1 MADNKAIHKFKSGDI
16 FDDRYTLEKLIGVGG
31 FADVW
36 KAVDNT
42 THSTVAL
49 KIYTNLDDDGIN
61 DLSEEYTRMQN
72 LNHTNILKADH
83 FDRDGNIPYLV
94 MKFCGGGSL
103 DKKIGRMENEEVLK
117 VIKDMASGLS
127 YLHQCNIV
135 HQDIKPANILI
146 DDSSG
151 TPVYVLSDFGISS
164 KTKTRLSHSVNQKNQ
179 GTSMTEAYA
188 PPEKFS
194 SKKEDRRPDRKGDIF
209 SFGIS
214 IYELVTGGLPFD
226 ELSTGRQLQY
236 DDAEVDFDDIEDE
249 TIRDIVER
257 CMEPNK
263 EDRPSAEDILDLLD
277 GKGSRKPRRG
287 SGHNSRKTVRVPN
300 AGDSDN
306 ASNAN
311 FKWIILSVIIIVAAL
326 AFYMVMPESQTEEA
340 STEYKQ
346 EVDTFSINGVI
357 MEMVKIPGGS
367 FNMGCTDPNDTDA
380 DANEK
385 PAQKRTVSDFYMG
398 KYEVTQKLWFAVMN
412 SNPSTTINDN
422 YPVNNV
428 SWDDCQL
435 FIQRLNAITGR
446 NFRLPTE
453 TEWEYAAKVIPNPDG
468 TPSTKY
474 SKYAGGNDP
483 DACAWYASGDTAS
496 NGSALLHAVGKKKAN
511 AFGLY
516 DMSGNVIEWCQD
528 LYTNYGTG
536 TPEIDQKQRV
546 LRGGY
551 YDSSY
556 SSIRCTSRG
565 SCESSMAMPPFGL
578 RLCLQ

>member
-42 THSTVAL
+42 THSIVAL

-257 CMEPNK
+257 CMEPDK
-263 EDRPSAEDILDLLD
+263 EDRPSAEEILDLLD

-306 ASNAN
+306 AINAN

-340 STEYKQ
+340 STDYKQ

-496 NGSALLHAVGKKKAN
+496 NGSVLLHAVGKKKAN

>member
-103 DKKIGRMENEEVLK
+103 DKKIGRMENEDVLK

-236 DDAEVDFDDIEDE
+236 DDAEVDFDDIEDA

-340 STEYKQ
+340 STDYKQ

>member
-42 THSTVAL
+42 THSIVAL

-257 CMEPNK
+257 CMEPDK
-263 EDRPSAEDILDLLD
+263 EDRPSAEEILDLLD
-277 GKGSRKPRRG
+277 GKGSRKPRKG

-311 FKWIILSVIIIVAAL
+311 FKWIILSIIIIVAAL

>member
-42 THSTVAL
+42 THSIVAL

-103 DKKIGRMENEEVLK
+103 DKKIGRMENEDVLK

-257 CMEPNK
+257 CMEPDK
-263 EDRPSAEDILDLLD
+263 EDRPSAEDILNLLD
-277 GKGSRKPRRG
+277 GKGSQKPRRA

-306 ASNAN
+306 AINAN

-340 STEYKQ
+340 STDYKQ

-536 TPEIDQKQRV
+536 TPKIDQKQRV

>member
-103 DKKIGRMENEEVLK
+103 DKKIGRMENEDVLK

-277 GKGSRKPRRG
+277 GKGSRKPRKG

-306 ASNAN
+306 AINAN

-340 STEYKQ
+340 STDYKQ

>member
-42 THSTVAL
+42 THSIVAL

-263 EDRPSAEDILDLLD
+263 EDRPSAEDILNLRD
-277 GKGSRKPRRG
+277 GKRSRKPRRG
-287 SGHNSRKTVRVPN
+287 SGHDSRKTVRVPN

-306 ASNAN
+306 AINAN

-340 STEYKQ
+340 STDYKQ

>member
-42 THSTVAL
+42 THSIVAL

-103 DKKIGRMENEEVLK
+103 DKKIGRMENEDVLK

-263 EDRPSAEDILDLLD
+263 EDRPSAEDILNLLD

-306 ASNAN
+306 AINAN

-340 STEYKQ
+340 STDYKQ

-453 TEWEYAAKVIPNPDG
+453 TEWEYAAKVIPNPEG

-496 NGSALLHAVGKKKAN
+496 NGSVLLHAVGKKKAN

>member
-103 DKKIGRMENEEVLK
+103 DKKIGRMENEDVLK

-257 CMEPNK
+257 CMEPDK
-263 EDRPSAEDILDLLD
+263 EDRPSAEEILDLLD
-277 GKGSRKPRRG
+277 GKGSRKPRKG
-287 SGHNSRKTVRVPN
+287 SGHYSRKTVRVPN

-496 NGSALLHAVGKKKAN
+496 NGSVLLHAVGKKKAN

>member
-103 DKKIGRMENEEVLK
+103 DKKIGRMENEDVLK

-346 EVDTFSINGVI
+346 VVDTFSINGVI

>member
-42 THSTVAL
+42 THSIVAL

-103 DKKIGRMENEEVLK
+103 DKKIGRMENEDVLK

-146 DDSSG
+146 DASSG

-263 EDRPSAEDILDLLD
+263 EDRPSAEDILNLLD

-306 ASNAN
+306 AINAN

-340 STEYKQ
+340 STDYKQ

>member
-42 THSTVAL
+42 THSIVAL

-72 LNHTNILKADH
+72 LNHTNSLKADH

-103 DKKIGRMENEEVLK
+103 DKKIGRMENEDVLK

-263 EDRPSAEDILDLLD
+263 EDRPSAEDILNLLD

-306 ASNAN
+306 AINAN

-340 STEYKQ
+340 STDYKQ

-496 NGSALLHAVGKKKAN
+496 NGSVLLHAVGKKKAN

>member
-42 THSTVAL
+42 THSIVAL

-263 EDRPSAEDILDLLD
+263 EDRPSAEDILNLLD

-306 ASNAN
+306 AINAN

-340 STEYKQ
+340 STDYKQ

-385 PAQKRTVSDFYMG
+385 PAQKRTVSDFFMG

>member
-42 THSTVAL
+42 THSIVAL

-263 EDRPSAEDILDLLD
+263 EDRPSAEDILNLLD

-306 ASNAN
+306 AINAN

>member
-42 THSTVAL
+42 THSIVAL

-306 ASNAN
+306 AINAN

>member
-103 DKKIGRMENEEVLK
+103 DKKIGRMENEDVLK

-306 ASNAN
+306 AINAN

-340 STEYKQ
+340 STDYKQ

>member
-42 THSTVAL
+42 THSIVAL

-263 EDRPSAEDILDLLD
+263 EDRPSAEDILNLLD

-306 ASNAN
+306 AINAN

-340 STEYKQ
+340 STDYKQ

-496 NGSALLHAVGKKKAN
+496 NGSVLLHAVGKKKAN

>member
-103 DKKIGRMENEEVLK
+103 DKKIGRMENEDVLK
-117 VIKDMASGLS
+117 VIKDMASGLR

-146 DDSSG
+146 DESSG

-263 EDRPSAEDILDLLD
+263 EDRPSAEDILNLLD

-306 ASNAN
+306 AINAN

-340 STEYKQ
+340 STDYKQ

>member
-42 THSTVAL
+42 THSIVAL

-214 IYELVTGGLPFD
+214 IYELVTGGFPFD

-263 EDRPSAEDILDLLD
+263 EDRPSAEDILNLLD

-287 SGHNSRKTVRVPN
+287 YGHNSRKTVRVPN

-306 ASNAN
+306 AINAN

>member
-42 THSTVAL
+42 THSIVAL

-257 CMEPNK
+257 CMEPDK
-263 EDRPSAEDILDLLD
+263 EDRPSAEEILDLLD
-277 GKGSRKPRRG
+277 GKGSRKPRKG

-311 FKWIILSVIIIVAAL
+311 FKWIILSIIIIVAAL

-340 STEYKQ
+340 STDYKQ

>member
-42 THSTVAL
+42 THSIVAL

-103 DKKIGRMENEEVLK
+103 DKKIGRMENEDVLK

-263 EDRPSAEDILDLLD
+263 EDRPSAEDILNLLD

-306 ASNAN
+306 AINAN

-326 AFYMVMPESQTEEA
+326 AFYMVMPESQTEDA
-340 STEYKQ
+340 STDYKQ

>member
-103 DKKIGRMENEEVLK
+103 DKKIGRMENEDVLK

-257 CMEPNK
+257 CMEPDK
-263 EDRPSAEDILDLLD
+263 EDRPSAEEILDLLD

-311 FKWIILSVIIIVAAL
+311 FKWIILSIIIIVAAL

-340 STEYKQ
+340 STDYKQ

>member
-42 THSTVAL
+42 THSIVAL

-103 DKKIGRMENEEVLK
+103 DKKIGRMENEDVLK

-306 ASNAN
+306 AINAN

-496 NGSALLHAVGKKKAN
+496 NGSVLLHAVGKKKAN

>member
-42 THSTVAL
+42 THSIVAL

-311 FKWIILSVIIIVAAL
+311 FKWIILSIIIIVAAL

-367 FNMGCTDPNDTDA
+367 FNMGCSDPNDTDA